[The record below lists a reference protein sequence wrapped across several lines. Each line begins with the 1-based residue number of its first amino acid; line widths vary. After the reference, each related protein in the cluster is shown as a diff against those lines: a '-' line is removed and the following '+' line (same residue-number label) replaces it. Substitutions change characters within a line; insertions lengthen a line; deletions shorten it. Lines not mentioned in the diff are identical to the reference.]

1 MSAVKM
7 WWPERLI
14 SSAIVPVSLQATQ
27 ADVARA
33 YNRSITHPAH
43 LLSEKQCLLRAC
55 SYFTSVQSRV
65 KLRTPRFLIPRGRKR
80 LAGGSRPPSTGER
93 RGDQILSPSLQTALR
108 PSLRPGVLFP
118 LRCKKRFL
126 RQASLRKGK
135 TCPDSSFFFFFF
147 LFACERS

>member
-1 MSAVKM
+1 MTWTAPSSRSFARLKKKTANRYRKGKKTQPPAKNAYRFNLRPPQQCPRLRCGG
-7 WWPERLI
+7 PERLI

-43 LLSEKQCLLRAC
+43 LLRAC
-55 SYFTSVQSRV
+55 SFFFTSVQSRV

-93 RGDQILSPSLQTALR
+93 RGDQILSP
-108 PSLRPGVLFP
+108 
-118 LRCKKRFL
+118 
-126 RQASLRKGK
+126 
-135 TCPDSSFFFFFF
+135 
-147 LFACERS
+147 